1 MIFMKTQSNFY
12 LFLIA
17 LISAMGGFLFGY
29 DWVVIG
35 GAKPFYEQ
43 YFGIANDPV
52 MQGWAMSSA
61 LIGCLFGALS
71 AGKLSDRLGRK
82 PILILAAGLFI
93 CTAVGTGAV
102 HSFTFFNVFR
112 LVGGF
117 AIGIASSLS
126 PMYIAEIAPAHLRGR
141 FVSINQLTVVLGILT
156 SQIVNWQIAEPVALG
171 ATHEM
176 IRESWN
182 GQMGWRWMF
191 WAMTVPAA
199 LFFVFSFIL
208 PESPRWLASS
218 GKREAALKVFTRM
231 GGKEYAVTELAAIE
245 AASACQTQEGG
256 FRQLLNPAMYK
267 VLTIGVVMAI
277 LQQWCGINVIFNYA
291 QEIFMAA
298 GYGVSDVL
306 MNIVVT
312 GITNVIFTILAMF
325 VVDRWGRKALTLIGS
340 FGLAVIYTFMGAAY
354 YFHITGVVLLIIV
367 VMAIACYAMTLA
379 TVMWVIISEI
389 FPNRIR
395 GVAMS
400 VCTFALWA
408 ACFILTYTFP
418 MLNSGLGAAGTFWLY
433 GLICLA
439 GGIFVVFRLPET
451 KGKSLEEIEKERQAA
466 AEAEARRQ
474 QAAAAANQNKN
485 NTTGNTTNGGTSNGS
500 NSSSS
505 GSNNSYVSP
514 GNSST
519 ASAIVNAAYSQLG
532 TPYVWGGTSPNVGLD
547 CSGLV
552 QYCHRVAGI
561 SLPRTS
567 GPQGSGGQAVSNPQP
582 GDVVCYSGHVGIYI
596 GGGQMIHAPQ
606 PGDVVKIQSVYG
618 RPWYRRYW

>member
-1 MIFMKTQSNFY
+1 MRMQSNLY

-43 YFGIANDPV
+43 YFQIADNPV

-61 LIGCLFGALS
+61 LIGCLIGALS
-71 AGKLSDRLGRK
+71 AGKMSDRFGRK
-82 PILILAAGLFI
+82 PILIVAAGLFI
-93 CTAVGTGAV
+93 CTAIGTGSV
-102 HSFTFFNVFR
+102 HSFASFNVFR
-112 LVGGF
+112 LIGGF

-156 SQIVNWQIAEPVALG
+156 SQIVNWQIAEPVVTG
-171 ATHEM
+171 ATYEM

-199 LFFVFSFIL
+199 LFFIFSFVL

-218 GKREAALKVFTRM
+218 GRREVALEVFTRM
-231 GGKEYAVTELAAIE
+231 GESDYAHSELKAIE
-245 AASACQTQEGG
+245 AGASDEKQQGG
-256 FRQLLNPAMYK
+256 FKLLLRPAMRK
-267 VLTIGVVMAI
+267 VLVIGVVMAV

-312 GITNVIFTILAMF
+312 GITNVVFTILAMF

-340 FGLAVIYTFMGAAY
+340 FGLTVIYAFMGAAY

-367 VMAIACYAMTLA
+367 VAAIACYAMTLA

-389 FPNRIR
+389 FPNRVR

-418 MLNSGLGAAGTFWLY
+418 VLNSELGAAGTFWLY
-433 GLICLA
+433 GAICLL
-439 GGIFVVFRLPET
+439 GGIFVIVYLPET
-451 KGKSLEEIEKERQAA
+451 KGKSLEELEKE
-466 AEAEARRQ
+466 
-474 QAAAAANQNKN
+474 
-485 NTTGNTTNGGTSNGS
+485 
-500 NSSSS
+500 
-505 GSNNSYVSP
+505 
-514 GNSST
+514 
-519 ASAIVNAAYSQLG
+519 
-532 TPYVWGGTSPNVGLD
+532 
-547 CSGLV
+547 LV
-552 QYCHRVAGI
+552 
-561 SLPRTS
+561 
-567 GPQGSGGQAVSNPQP
+567 
-582 GDVVCYSGHVGIYI
+582 
-596 GGGQMIHAPQ
+596 
-606 PGDVVKIQSVYG
+606 K
-618 RPWYRRYW
+618 